1 MYEHHIAMSQ
11 APPLRSRPNLHL
23 GLTKLTGSPRHPNQS
38 TPPATPFFNPYPSP
52 GDTPLAKTA
61 YSPFPSAG
69 LKAPYPYGSGD
80 IITPR
85 ARGRPWYHNYAWFRV
100 RRVLASKPIL
110 LVFMLI
116 ALSLWWFNG
125 GSGELDTVKRGTAG
139 LGKEF
144 LYERRMH
151 NYQFYPATNPKI
163 HVRSAEEILHVT
175 ALISASILGAGLPR
189 QTDYAGMGPFQV
201 LYASRVRGNFRLII
215 YQEFTLTLQL

>member
-1 MYEHHIAMSQ
+1 MSQ
-11 APPLRSRPNLHL
+11 APPLRNRPNLHL
-23 GLTKLTGSPRHPNQS
+23 GLTKLTGSPRHPSQS
-38 TPPATPFFNPYPSP
+38 TPPATPFSNPYPSP

-61 YSPFPSAG
+61 YSPFSSAG
-69 LKAPYPYGSGD
+69 LKAPHPCGPGATT
-80 IITPR
+80 TPR
-85 ARGRPWYHNYAWFRV
+85 NRRRPWYGSHAWFRV

-125 GSGELDTVKRGTAG
+125 GSEELDIVKFGTAG

-163 HVRSAEEILHVT
+163 HVGLTDIFHLIQLIL
-175 ALISASILGAGLPR
+175 ASTLGVGLPP
-189 QTDYAGMGPFQV
+189 QIDCAGMGHSQV
-201 LYASRVRGNFRLII
+201 LHASREHRAFRLIR
-215 YQEFTLTLQL
+215 YQESTLTLQL

>member
-1 MYEHHIAMSQ
+1 MSQ
-11 APPLRSRPNLHL
+11 APPLRSRPNHHL

-61 YSPFPSAG
+61 YSPFSSAG
-69 LKAPYPYGSGD
+69 LKAPHPYGSGD
-80 IITPR
+80 MITPR
-85 ARGRPWYHNYAWFRV
+85 NRGRPWYGNYACFRI

-110 LVFMLI
+110 LVFMLF

-125 GSGELDTVKRGTAG
+125 GSKELDVVKLGTAG

-144 LYERRMH
+144 LHERRMH

-163 HVRSAEEILHVT
+163 HVGLAGIFHLMRLIL
-175 ALISASILGAGLPR
+175 ASTLGVGLPP
-189 QTDYAGMGPFQV
+189 QTDYADMGLSQV
-201 LYASRVRGNFRLII
+201 LYASRERGIFRLIK
-215 YQEFTLTLQL
+215 YQESTLTLRS

>member
-1 MYEHHIAMSQ
+1 MSQ

-38 TPPATPFFNPYPSP
+38 TPPATPFSNPYPSP

-61 YSPFPSAG
+61 YSPFSSAG
-69 LKAPYPYGSGD
+69 LKATHPYGSGD
-80 IITPR
+80 IISPR
-85 ARGRPWYHNYAWFRV
+85 DRGRPWYGNYAWYRV

-125 GSGELDTVKRGTAG
+125 GSEELDIVKLGTAG

-163 HVRSAEEILHVT
+163 HVNLTEILH
-175 ALISASILGAGLPR
+175 LIPLILASTLGVGLPP
-189 QTDYAGMGPFQV
+189 QIDCADMGLSQV
-201 LYASRVRGNFRLII
+201 LQASRERGTFRLIR
-215 YQEFTLTLQL
+215 YQESTLTLQL

>member
-1 MYEHHIAMSQ
+1 MSQ

-52 GDTPLAKTA
+52 GDTPLTKTA
-61 YSPFPSAG
+61 YSPFSSTG
-69 LKAPYPYGSGD
+69 LKAPHPYGSGD
-80 IITPR
+80 IINPR
-85 ARGRPWYHNYAWFRV
+85 LRGRPWYHNYAWFRV

-125 GSGELDTVKRGTAG
+125 GSGELDIVKRGTAG

-163 HVRSAEEILHVT
+163 HVCPAEFLHPMR
-175 ALISASILGAGLPR
+175 LIFASTRGVGLPP
-189 QTDYAGMGPFQV
+189 QIDYAGMGLSQV
-201 LYASRVRGNFRLII
+201 FYATRVRGNFRLIR
-215 YQEFTLTLQL
+215 Y